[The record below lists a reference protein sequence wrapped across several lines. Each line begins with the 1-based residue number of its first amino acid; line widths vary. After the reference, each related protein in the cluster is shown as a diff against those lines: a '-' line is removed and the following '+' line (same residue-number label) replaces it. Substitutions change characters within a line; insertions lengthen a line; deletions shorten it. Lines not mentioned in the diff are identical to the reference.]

1 MKQWWGEKKEH
12 CVFALT
18 QRMYAD
24 IWKEKSGQWGKEKEN
39 HTVGQQIKI
48 NSSQSW
54 GDERSSKYIL
64 SPPPHFFP
72 PKYSP
77 EMSDPAGEDGG
88 REVTRR

>member
-1 MKQWWGEKKEH
+1 MRADVLPEEKNGQLRKERGREEEE
-12 CVFALT
+12 T
-18 QRMYAD
+18 NT
-24 IWKEKSGQWGKEKEN
+24 I
-39 HTVGQQIKI
+39 GQQIKI

-54 GDERSSKYIL
+54 GDERSSKYIP

-88 REVTRR
+88 REVTRH